1 MEKIIKGDEL
11 MLFNGEKSI
20 AYATSHS
27 LTINGNSIDISSKDH
42 GYWGA
47 SEVGNITW
55 EITSENLYTDK
66 YYGELF
72 DAMVTR
78 SQLTVAF
85 GFASNWDVNG
95 LSGTNAEYTLD
106 KTKTYYTGKVYVTSL
121 TANANTGENAT
132 LSITLTGSGALT
144 KVAGTAST
152 SYDDGDT
159 GNTNSGGTGNNP
171 L

>member
-20 AYATSHS
+20 AYATSHT
-27 LTINGNSIDISSKDH
+27 LTINGNAIDISSKDH

-95 LSGTNAEYTLD
+95 LSGTNAEYTLN

-144 KVAGTAST
+144 KVGGTAST

-159 GNTNSGGTGNNP
+159 GNTNSGATGGNP